1 MSNRFFTLA
10 LVIGLAALAW
20 VGWSFIGT
28 SWLALV
34 MTAVI
39 AAVYGFGAFELR
51 QFRATTAGLRAA
63 LQGLNEPPAALADWL
78 DRVPASLRPTVRS
91 RIEGER
97 AALPGPSLTPYL
109 VGLLVMLGMLG
120 TFLGMVVTFK
130 GAVFALQGSTD
141 LQAIRS
147 ALAEPIRGLGLSFGT
162 SVAGVAASA
171 MLGLMSAIARR
182 ERVEVARLLDAR
194 ITSVLHAFS
203 LTHHRQ
209 ETVRALQ
216 AQADSLP
223 QVVTALNAVMER
235 MERRSEQL
243 DAQLL
248 ERQAQLQRE
257 VSTAYTELAR
267 KVGVSLQENLAA
279 NARLSGETVKPIV
292 EEAMAQVVQESQRLH
307 QRLGEVAQTQ
317 VDALSKQFAGAEQ
330 QRLKAWTDALEQ
342 RAHGMT
348 ESLEQ
353 RARGMTEALELRT
366 HGMTEAIEQR
376 AHRMTE
382 AIEQQAHR
390 LVGAI
395 EQSAQ
400 QITDRASEQSLRALE
415 QASSVLA
422 QSTQL
427 VESRTEVESRWLQQ
441 HGERMDQLAQLW
453 RTELGALR
461 NEESRRGDA
470 AVQRLSE
477 LEGAV
482 AQHLAT
488 LGAALEAPITR
499 LLATASEVPQAA
511 AGVITQLREEMNRV
525 AERDNLALQERT
537 VLLER
542 LGALVQS
549 LEQASGEQRTA
560 IEALVGSATSVL
572 EQAHGRFAQALET
585 QAEKATD
592 VATQASGSA
601 AELGALAESFGASV
615 RLFQASH
622 DKLTDTLQRVE
633 GSLTRSTARSDEQLA
648 YYVAQA
654 REVIDLS
661 IASQQGVIE
670 GLRQL
675 QQGKARPQQPVAESL
690 A

>member
-10 LVIGLAALAW
+10 FGIGLAALAW
-20 VGWSFIGT
+20 VGWSFLGT

-51 QFRATTAGLRAA
+51 QFRATTDGLRAA
-63 LQGLNEPPAALADWL
+63 LQGLDEPPAALADWL
-78 DRVPASLRPTVRS
+78 DRVPASLRPVVRS

-182 ERVEVARLLDAR
+182 ERVEVVRFLDAR
-194 ITSVLHAFS
+194 IASVLQAFS

-257 VSTAYTELAR
+257 VTTAYNELAR

-292 EEAMAQVVQESQRLH
+292 EAAMAQVVQESQRLH
-307 QRLGEVAQTQ
+307 QRLGEVAQAQ
-317 VDALSKQFAGAEQ
+317 VDALSNQFAGAEQ
-330 QRLKAWTDALEQ
+330 QRLKAWTDTLEQ
-342 RAHGMT
+342 RARQMT

-353 RARGMTEALELRT
+353 RSQRMA
-366 HGMTEAIEQR
+366 EAIEQR
-376 AHRMTE
+376 AR
-382 AIEQQAHR
+382 
-390 LVGAI
+390 
-395 EQSAQ
+395 
-400 QITDRASEQSLRALE
+400 QITDRAGEQSLQAIE
-415 QASSVLA
+415 QASRVLA

-427 VESRTEVESRWLQQ
+427 VESRAEAESRWLQQ

-461 NEESRRGDA
+461 QEEQQRGDA
-470 AVQRLSE
+470 AVQRLSD

-560 IEALVGSATSVL
+560 IEAMVGSATSVL

-585 QAEKATD
+585 QAGKAGD
-592 VATQASGSA
+592 VATQASSSA
-601 AELGALAESFGASV
+601 EQLGTLAESFGESV
-615 RLFQASH
+615 RLFQTSH
-622 DKLTDTLQRVE
+622 EKLTDTLQRVE
-633 GSLTRSTARSDEQLA
+633 ASLTRSTARSDEQLA

-675 QQGKARPQQPVAESL
+675 QQGRTKPQQPVAESL